1 MPRRSRR
8 MARRKGPKRIPRAPQ
23 TLPQVDLNP
32 VNSMH
37 ARYSGTVTI
46 TSNTEV
52 VQSFN
57 CGDLIA
63 AAGCVATAVNQS
75 YTVAQSARLKSVD
88 VWVTYGQ
95 PSSGTT
101 FSPPLPCTVG
111 LVWYNTIGAAS
122 GRVQS
127 TTSLST
133 ATPTHV
139 HGKPERQS
147 LGSFWLSQQDAANSL
162 FDIVY
167 TSPVSSSFNYIV
179 FVDVKFDWVASNQ
192 SFSPITKA
200 PGTTSL
206 TTGNMYYF
214 PLDGPA
220 GGYLRQGLPNAH

>member
-1 MPRRSRR
+1 MPSRRRSRR
-8 MARRKGPKRIPRAPQ
+8 LPARRRMIANPQ

-46 TSNTEV
+46 TSNTEI
-52 VQSFN
+52 VQSFA

-63 AAGCVATAVNQS
+63 AAGCIATAVNQS
-75 YTVAQSARLKSVD
+75 YTVAQSAKLKSVD
-88 VWVTYGQ
+88 VWITYGQ

-101 FSPPLPCTVG
+101 FAPPVPCTVG

-122 GRVQS
+122 GRVNS

-139 HGKPERQS
+139 HGKPESTS

-167 TSPVSSSFNYIV
+167 TAPVASSFNFIV
-179 FVDVKFDWVASNQ
+179 FVDVKFDWIASNQ

-214 PLDGPA
+214 PLDGPS